1 MNNINDQM
9 LVRKVAAS
17 ISNKIYASNLQATKE
32 LMQLLDQIMKDDIP
46 RTAEN
51 YIRAYENNFFTFK
64 TFRELI
70 NDEKES
76 DGLTERECKDQLGK
90 TIWQLPCGWFVQY
103 V

>member
-1 MNNINDQM
+1 MNNINDKM
-9 LVRKVAAS
+9 LVRKVAAN